1 MTTPHRATP
10 EQWAYMHE
18 RTEAGLEMTSCI
30 LELRDTIRAL
40 CKARNDLLVCSTEQ
54 NQRIEALEAAQL
66 EQAESHRFCTDA
78 IVRRVEALEAYD
90 KEDAN
95 CWAMVRSGMHAL
107 RERIE
112 ALEAAQQDKLD
123 RLIALDAADPTPD
136 PAMAELRAAS
146 AGAQPEPQEEAG
158 EVADWLH
165 DHALSCRELGR
176 NDWAAQS
183 TRAATLLQQLSAI
196 ENLKTTNWKARC
208 AELADRLDDALTYTV
223 QSDTERSMRQL
234 ITRTRTA
241 LAQPEPEG
249 PPMSV
254 PGDAEGLAEVFWG
267 RYDQPEPEVDE
278 GIDDLVAWLWSM
290 RDLAGECNPD
300 EQRRYGLAATLLGQ
314 KAAETTHWRPATL
327 AQPEPED
334 PTNKQAQELF
344 QALRVPIYATRSPG
358 MAEQIVGHE
367 PVNPG
372 DFARAVLTRFARPTT
387 EPVPDTKA
395 HELLNLL
402 LDDLDAL
409 VDNSE
414 GVAGLHPNGDVA
426 SWESLREGGR
436 FEAWLMR
443 MDEARAFLDSTMDRP
458 DDIATTI
465 EPVPVSEPEGA
476 GVSDEDDMPRLLRR
490 LIGAMI
496 DYMCLPGHVIT
507 RDEWEKACLQSGR
520 YCEPFLSGPR
530 SLQPMPVAERPWE
543 REGWCDAE
551 GRCWY
556 FFADSFVGGCGWQMF
571 SDREAK
577 MLDALYF
584 CLPYYALPMPG
595 SEVGL

>member
-1 MTTPHRATP
+1 
-10 EQWAYMHE
+10 
-18 RTEAGLEMTSCI
+18 
-30 LELRDTIRAL
+30 
-40 CKARNDLLVCSTEQ
+40 
-54 NQRIEALEAAQL
+54 
-66 EQAESHRFCTDA
+66 
-78 IVRRVEALEAYD
+78 
-90 KEDAN
+90 
-95 CWAMVRSGMHAL
+95 MHAL

>member
-30 LELRDTIRAL
+30 LELRD
-40 CKARNDLLVCSTEQ
+40 
-54 NQRIEALEAAQL
+54 RIEALEADQL
-66 EQAESHRFCTDA
+66 EQAESGRFCTDA
-78 IVRRVEALEAYD
+78 IVRRVETLEAYD

-267 RYDQPEPEVDE
+267 RYEQPEPQGPTERIASIATAVREWAFGWEPTARLIGNVCAEDVA
-278 GIDDLVAWLWSM
+278 DLCGA
-290 RDLAGECNPD
+290 
-300 EQRRYGLAATLLGQ
+300 
-314 KAAETTHWRPATL
+314 
-327 AQPEPED
+327 
-334 PTNKQAQELF
+334 
-344 QALRVPIYATRSPG
+344 I
-358 MAEQIVGHE
+358 
-367 PVNPG
+367 
-372 DFARAVLTRFARPTT
+372 LTRWGRP
-387 EPVPDTKA
+387 
-395 HELLNLL
+395 
-402 LDDLDAL
+402 
-409 VDNSE
+409 
-414 GVAGLHPNGDVA
+414 
-426 SWESLREGGR
+426 
-436 FEAWLMR
+436 
-443 MDEARAFLDSTMDRP
+443 
-458 DDIATTI
+458 TI
-465 EPVPVSEPEGA
+465 EPVPVA
-476 GVSDEDDMPRLLRR
+476 KR
-490 LIGAMI
+490 
-496 DYMCLPGHVIT
+496 LPGPG
-507 RDEWEKACLQSGR
+507 DCLG
-520 YCEPFLSGPR
+520 
-530 SLQPMPVAERPWE
+530 RPWE
-543 REGWCDAE
+543 ETDAGFCWWMFPPFGKMVFPAWAYLE
-551 GRCWY
+551 RILAVFASTGRVPLAPPPRPAGARC
-556 FFADSFVGGCGWQMF
+556 GGG
-571 SDREAK
+571 E
-577 MLDALYF
+577 
-584 CLPYYALPMPG
+584 
-595 SEVGL
+595 

>member
-372 DFARAVLTRFARPTT
+372 DFARAVLTRFARPTI
-387 EPVPDTKA
+387 
-395 HELLNLL
+395 EL
-402 LDDLDAL
+402 
-409 VDNSE
+409 
-414 GVAGLHPNGDVA
+414 VA
-426 SWESLREGGR
+426 
-436 FEAWLMR
+436 
-443 MDEARAFLDSTMDRP
+443 
-458 DDIATTI
+458 
-465 EPVPVSEPEGA
+465 
-476 GVSDEDDMPRLLRR
+476 
-490 LIGAMI
+490 
-496 DYMCLPGHVIT
+496 
-507 RDEWEKACLQSGR
+507 
-520 YCEPFLSGPR
+520 
-530 SLQPMPVAERPWE
+530 VAERPWE
-543 REGWCDAE
+543 REGWCNSDNEA
-551 GRCWY
+551 
-556 FFADSFVGGCGWQMF
+556 FFFDSDTKKWSLCECDKYSPVMTNA
-571 SDREAK
+571 SDR
-577 MLDALYF
+577 YTHS
-584 CLPYYALPMPG
+584 LPHHALPLPQR
-595 SEVGL
+595 SH